1 MDTLWKQ
8 LYFIIILNFSAFPD
22 CKLKIFKFFDMNVEV
37 CRKICQKLKDNVD
50 TGMGYVTL
58 AGKMGFS
65 KNQVTSFEREG
76 DVCEKMF
83 RCWTDIGTENNVLKL
98 RDLVESMQRAD
109 ILELLD
115 SELQDAKD
123 KCGCSEC
130 VNVV

>member
-1 MDTLWKQ
+1 MGTLWKQ
-8 LYFIIILNFSAFPD
+8 LYFIIILNFSAFLD
-22 CKLKIFKFFDMNVEV
+22 CKLKKFNFFDMNAEV
-37 CRKICQKLKDNVD
+37 CRQICEKLKDNVD

-65 KNQVTSFEREG
+65 KNRVTSFEREG

-83 RCWTDIGTENNVLKL
+83 RCWTDTGTENNVLKL

-109 ILELLD
+109 ILKLLD

-123 KCGCSEC
+123 ECGCSEC